1 MPSSQP
7 DRALRPISEFKI
19 LGPETRCQP
28 WEAAC
33 SQERVSLRQARFD
46 LFNVEINPGWSDRQE
61 LGHTCHQAAPPCVLP
76 DAAQISESSTFKENK
91 FSNYF
96 LDSSHRCQGNVA
108 SILEGVFLLFLFQN
122 QATPHPHPFPGLA

>member
-19 LGPETRCQP
+19 LRPETRCQP
-28 WEAAC
+28 WQATC

-46 LFNVEINPGWSDRQE
+46 LFNIEFNPGCPDRQE

-76 DAAQISESSTFKENK
+76 DAAQISESSTFLSFKANK

-96 LDSSHRCQGNVA
+96 LDSSQGA
-108 SILEGVFLLFLFQN
+108 SISEGVFLLFLFQN
-122 QATPHPHPFPGLA
+122 QVTRHPHPFPGPA